1 MPFTRRPPRG
11 FVWLTVLL
19 AVLLVLPNLFGDL
32 IADDHLQL
40 AMVRDGT
47 RAPWDLFHFW
57 HKDRGALLSQI
68 RTGEVP
74 WIVAPEAKLAF
85 VRPLVS
91 ITHWLEYRLYPDFH
105 AAMHAHSV
113 AWYAILILAVGRLYL
128 SLGGRRFATVL
139 ALVLFAVSSSGA
151 VAAAWVC
158 CRNTLVATAF
168 GAFALTAHHRHRNGR
183 GGGVA
188 RITLFALAL
197 LSGETSAGSLAFFL
211 SYALFVDRAPRASRA
226 LSVLPYVAL
235 GAAFWGTELAVGYG
249 VSAAGIYTPPGEGW
263 MSLVRTLVE
272 RYLPMLSLEYGWG
285 NLQLLGASEL
295 PSLPGMVALLGLWAL
310 AFVPAAARDRRLA
323 FWLVGTLGA
332 LVPVSFALPQTRVL
346 VAAHIGGAAS
356 IARLVELT
364 LAPAGKLTLA
374 PAGAKLTLARAGAR
388 GRRWPSKLV
397 AALALLWA
405 ASGLVLGPLAMAA
418 APIITGRFADTEK
431 MWARTLD
438 AAPGQDAFVAGM
450 HWLATPVSL
459 ATRRELGLPS
469 PRSVTALTSAAFAEF
484 ERVDD
489 RTLVVRAPSGILGP
503 LGRSLRPLPFARG
516 ETIAGPRCR
525 IEILEPGAHDPTL
538 VRFTFDRPL
547 EDPSFAWFF
556 ASPVGFVK
564 VHPPPV
570 GATYPV
576 VNAGMLPTFGR

>member
-1 MPFTRRPPRG
+1 
-11 FVWLTVLL
+11 VWLSVVL

-47 RAPWDLFHFW
+47 RAPWDLFHYW
-57 HKDRGALLSQI
+57 HKDRAALLSQI
-68 RTGEVP
+68 RTGDIP

-91 ITHWLEYRLYPDFH
+91 ITHWLEYRLYPDFP
-105 AAMHAHSV
+105 AAMHAHSI
-113 AWYAILILAVGRLYL
+113 AWYALLVFAVGRLYL

-139 ALVLFAVSSSGA
+139 ALVSFAVSSSGA

-168 GAFALTAHHRHRNGR
+168 GTLALTAHHRNRNGR
-183 GGGVA
+183 GGRA
-188 RITLFALAL
+188 PPIALFALAL

-211 SYALFVDRAPRASRA
+211 SYAMFVDRAPRASRA
-226 LSVLPYVAL
+226 RSVLPYVAL
-235 GAAFWGTELAVGYG
+235 GAAFWGIELAMGYG

-263 MSLVRTLVE
+263 TSVVRTLLE

-285 NLQLLGASEL
+285 NLQLLGGSEL
-295 PSLPGMVALLGLWAL
+295 PSLPVMVVLLGVWA
-310 AFVPAAARDRRLA
+310 AVFVPAAVRDRRLA
-323 FWLVGTLGA
+323 FWLAGTLGA

-356 IARLVELT
+356 IARLVELA
-364 LAPAGKLTLA
+364 LL
-374 PAGAKLTLARAGAR
+374 PAGAHERRAPG
-388 GRRWPSKLV
+388 KV
-397 AALALLWA
+397 AAAIALAWA
-405 ASGLVLGPLAMAA
+405 AYGLILGPLAMAA

-438 AAPGQDAFVAGM
+438 ASPDQDAFVAGM

-459 ATRRELGLPS
+459 ATRRELRLPS

-484 ERVDD
+484 ERIDA

-503 LGRSLRPLPFARG
+503 LGRSLRSLPFVKG

-525 IEILEPGAHDPTL
+525 IEILDPGAADPTS